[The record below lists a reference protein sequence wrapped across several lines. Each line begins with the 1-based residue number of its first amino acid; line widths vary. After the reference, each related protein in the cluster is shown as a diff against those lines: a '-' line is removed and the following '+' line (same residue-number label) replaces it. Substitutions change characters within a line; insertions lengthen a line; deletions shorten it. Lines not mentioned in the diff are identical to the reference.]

1 MDNIDEAEL
10 FKGAENSLIMDQT
23 YTHDFQCV
31 FKLDKYPFDS
41 QVEHVFGFWLLLFSL
56 FSRNARLKWFWTAE
70 MQIVWR

>member
-31 FKLDKYPFDS
+31 FKLHKYPFDS
-41 QVEHVFGFWLLLFSL
+41 QVEHV
-56 FSRNARLKWFWTAE
+56 
-70 MQIVWR
+70 